1 MEANIEGLLRVLG
14 EHHKKVDSIPEA
26 DIQAKEQS
34 LGFPLPTA
42 LRNYYKTL
50 GRSPYITQRCNNQ
63 YEPLPLQEVFIPD
76 NTFFTA
82 DKAFLVFYQVEESVI
97 YCGIRIQDLKEQDP
111 PVYLCAW
118 NSPDWQL
125 ENRSLQRFLAG
136 KALVQLGVEDRLPYW
151 AIFDESMW
159 SLSDYRRCIRLE
171 EPEHE
176 IDEGS
181 ELNAWKIYVKD
192 DVLIVFELDVS
203 EEETDELLAVYLS
216 SFQRASIEDLLNEMG
231 KAVSLPA
238 FRTNLSVK

>member
-1 MEANIEGLLRVLG
+1 MEATIEGLLRILG
-14 EHHKKVDSIPEA
+14 EHHKEAHGIPEA

-34 LGFPLPTA
+34 LGFPLPTV
-42 LRNYYKTL
+42 LRDYYKIL
-50 GRSPYITQRCNNQ
+50 GHSPYFTQGCNNQ
-63 YEPLPLQEVFIPD
+63 YEPLPMQEVFIPD
-76 NTFFTA
+76 DTFFTT

-97 YCGIRIQDLKEQDP
+97 YCGIRIQELEQEDP

-159 SLSDYRRCIRLE
+159 SLSDYCRCIGLE
-171 EPEHE
+171 REHE
-176 IDEGS
+176 IDEGA

-192 DVLIVFELDVS
+192 EVLIVFELSGS
-203 EEETDELLAVYLS
+203 EEEADDPLAVYLA
-216 SFQRASIEDLLNEMG
+216 SFEQTSLEKFLREMG
-231 KAVSLPA
+231 KATNLPA
-238 FRTNLSVK
+238 FRTNLSGH

>member
-1 MEANIEGLLRVLG
+1 MEANIETLLRILG
-14 EHHKKVDSIPEA
+14 EHHKEA
-26 DIQAKEQS
+26 HGISEAGIQAKEQS
-34 LGFPLPTA
+34 LGFSLPTA
-42 LRNYYKTL
+42 LRDYYMVL
-50 GRSPYITQRCNNQ
+50 GRSPYITQGCNNQ
-63 YEPLPLQEVFIPD
+63 YEPLPLQDVFIPD
-76 NTFFTA
+76 DTFFTT

-97 YCGIRIQDLKEQDP
+97 YCGIRIQDLEQEDP

-159 SLSDYRRCIRLE
+159 GLSDYCSSMHLE
-171 EPEHE
+171 REHE
-176 IDEGS
+176 LEEGS

-203 EEETDELLAVYLS
+203 EEETDELLAVYLV
-216 SFQRASIEDLLNEMG
+216 SFQRASMEKLLSEMG
-231 KAVSLPA
+231 KVTNLPSY
-238 FRTNLSVK
+238 RTNLSAQ

>member
-1 MEANIEGLLRVLG
+1 MKANIERLLRVLG
-14 EHHKKVDSIPEA
+14 EHHKETHGIPEA

-34 LGFPLPTA
+34 LGFSLPTA
-42 LRNYYKTL
+42 LRDYYKIL
-50 GRSPYITQRCNNQ
+50 GRSPYITQGCNNQ
-63 YEPLPLQEVFIPD
+63 YEPLPLEDVFIPD
-76 NTFFTA
+76 ETFFTT

-97 YCGIRIQDLKEQDP
+97 YCGIRIQDLEQEDP

-159 SLSDYRRCIRLE
+159 GLSDYCSSMHLE
-171 EPEHE
+171 REHE
-176 IDEGS
+176 LEEGS

-192 DVLIVFELDVS
+192 DVLIVCELDVS
-203 EEETDELLAVYLS
+203 EEETDELLAVYLA
-216 SFQRASIEDLLNEMG
+216 SFQRASMEKLLSEMG
-231 KAVSLPA
+231 KVTNLPA
-238 FRTNLSVK
+238 FRTNLSAQ